1 MIPNTFSSLWKTLAP
16 ALGDHLWQSTLV
28 ALVAALL
35 TLALRK
41 NHARA
46 RYWLWLAASLKFLV
60 PFSWFVALGNHL
72 AWRSPVTATTTA
84 LYYTVE
90 EISRPFTQ
98 SMMAPAKGA
107 LPSASSTH
115 LLPLVLIAIWLGG
128 FLAVLCGW
136 CVRWRRISAEV
147 HRATLLVQGREF
159 DALLRM
165 QPDAGITR
173 PVELRLSQSTLE
185 PGIFGI
191 VRPVLLWPE
200 GISKRLDDSQLQ
212 AVIAHELWHV
222 RRRDNLA
229 AVFHMLV
236 EAIFWFHPLVWW
248 VGTRLMDER
257 ERACDEEVLASGS
270 ERQIYAESILKVCEF
285 CVGSPLACVSGVTGA
300 DLKKRMVH
308 IMSEHVVRRLDFTR
322 RLLLSAV
329 AVAVIAAPIAFGL
342 LHATPSR
349 AQSQD
354 ESAAAN
360 WSATASATIT
370 PSELNTPTYAGSKTH
385 MTRMM
390 IGPKGFDARNVTLR
404 GLIQEAYQVQA
415 NQVIG
420 GPDWLDTAAF
430 DVNVKTGNSNA
441 SDAHPGKLMAE
452 HVALIRSMLQAL
464 LADRAK
470 LALHPATKD
479 LETYSLMV
487 ADNGPKLQPAP
498 AGESDEPKEQGAM
511 HMGRQ
516 QMRMQI
522 GGNQVYGIGAQSTPL
537 DDFAQQLSRQLGTPV
552 INKTGLHG
560 RYDFNLHWN
569 DGKGSSNESEP
580 SLMDAVQEQLGLK
593 LEPQKAPTQV
603 LIIDHVQNPAETQA
617 RD

>member
-1 MIPNTFSSLWKTLAP
+1 MIPNTFSSLWTTLAP

-35 TLALRK
+35 TLALSK

-72 AWRSPVTATTTA
+72 ACRSPVPTTTPA

-98 SMMAPAKGA
+98 SMLAPAKGA

-200 GISKRLDDSQLQ
+200 GISQRLDDSQLQ

-229 AVFHMLV
+229 AVFHMV
-236 EAIFWFHPLVWW
+236 VQAIFWFHPLVWW
-248 VGTRLMDER
+248 VGARLIDER
-257 ERACDEEVLASGS
+257 ERACDEEVL
-270 ERQIYAESILKVCEF
+270 RQGREPQVYAETILKTCEF
-285 CVGSPLACVSGVTGA
+285 CVEAPLVCVAGVTGF
-300 DLKKRMVH
+300 DLKKRIEA
-308 IMSEHVVRRLDFTR
+308 IMASRVARNLGPGQKV
-322 RLLLSAV
+322 LLA
-329 AVAVIAAPIAFGL
+329 AAGIAAVVLPIG
-342 LHATPSR
+342 
-349 AQSQD
+349 
-354 ESAAAN
+354 
-360 WSATASATIT
+360 
-370 PSELNTPTYAGSKTH
+370 
-385 MTRMM
+385 
-390 IGPKGFDARNVTLR
+390 IG
-404 GLIQEAYQVQA
+404 I
-415 NQVIG
+415 
-420 GPDWLDTAAF
+420 
-430 DVNVKTGNSNA
+430 VN
-441 SDAHPGKLMAE
+441 
-452 HVALIRSMLQAL
+452 
-464 LADRAK
+464 
-470 LALHPATKD
+470 
-479 LETYSLMV
+479 
-487 ADNGPKLQPAP
+487 AP
-498 AGESDEPKEQGAM
+498 AI
-511 HMGRQ
+511 H
-516 QMRMQI
+516 
-522 GGNQVYGIGAQSTPL
+522 AQ
-537 DDFAQQLSRQLGTPV
+537 
-552 INKTGLHG
+552 
-560 RYDFNLHWN
+560 
-569 DGKGSSNESEP
+569 
-580 SLMDAVQEQLGLK
+580 
-593 LEPQKAPTQV
+593 
-603 LIIDHVQNPAETQA
+603 AEAATSQ
-617 RD
+617 RF

>member
-1 MIPNTFSSLWKTLAP
+1 MIPMAN
-16 ALGDHLWQSTLV
+16 HLWQSTLF
-28 ALVAALL
+28 AAAAALL
-35 TLALRK
+35 TLVLRH
-41 NHARA
+41 NPAGVRH
-46 RYWLWLAASLKFLV
+46 WVWMAASLKFLV

-173 PVELRLSQSTLE
+173 LVELRLSQSTLE

-200 GISKRLDDSQLQ
+200 GISQQLDDSQLQ

-248 VGTRLMDER
+248 VGARLIDER

-270 ERQIYAESILKVCEF
+270 ERQTYAESILKVCEF

-360 WSATASATIT
+360 SAIPSSSAASSAEN
-370 PSELNTPTYAGSKTH
+370 S
-385 MTRMM
+385 
-390 IGPKGFDARNVTLR
+390 PKGCA
-404 GLIQEAYQVQA
+404 LIQTHSV
-415 NQVIG
+415 
-420 GPDWLDTAAF
+420 
-430 DVNVKTGNSNA
+430 
-441 SDAHPGKLMAE
+441 
-452 HVALIRSMLQAL
+452 
-464 LADRAK
+464 
-470 LALHPATKD
+470 
-479 LETYSLMV
+479 
-487 ADNGPKLQPAP
+487 
-498 AGESDEPKEQGAM
+498 
-511 HMGRQ
+511 
-516 QMRMQI
+516 
-522 GGNQVYGIGAQSTPL
+522 
-537 DDFAQQLSRQLGTPV
+537 
-552 INKTGLHG
+552 
-560 RYDFNLHWN
+560 RYDFLCSRELWIVHSRVFSTS
-569 DGKGSSNESEP
+569 GKWASRSS
-580 SLMDAVQEQLGLK
+580 
-593 LEPQKAPTQV
+593 
-603 LIIDHVQNPAETQA
+603 
-617 RD
+617 